1 MEALTPYIW
10 VGALLFCRIGAV
22 LMLAPG
28 WGESSVPAT
37 FRLSAALL
45 ATMAVAPTLV
55 DQVPPPPDRLPD
67 GVVIIITEI
76 LIGIM
81 MGAGARILM
90 SALQVG
96 GQIIGISSG
105 LAMAQ
110 QFDPMAGSSGAIL
123 GVFMSMT
130 AIVLIMA
137 AGIHR
142 DMLQAAVDSYQ
153 LFRPGDPIPVGDA
166 AQWELGAMSSA
177 FKLGLQIAAPVLV
190 VALVFNLAI
199 GLVSRLIPQVQ
210 IFFIAMPIQVMLGL
224 SIMTF
229 ILGGGLLVWL
239 DMLGRYARLEGPF

>member
-1 MEALTPYIW
+1 MPYTW
-10 VGALLFCRIGAV
+10 AGALLFCRIGAV

-28 WGESSVPAT
+28 WGESSVPAR

-45 ATMAVAPTLV
+45 ATFAIAPTLTNEI
-55 DQVPPPPDRLPD
+55 PPIPENISQSVTL
-67 GVVIIITEI
+67 IISEI

-96 GQIIGISSG
+96 GQVIGISSG
-105 LAMAQ
+105 LAMAN
-110 QFDPMAGSSGAIL
+110 QFDPTVGSSGAIL

-130 AIVLIMA
+130 AIVLIFA

-153 LFRPGDPIPVGDA
+153 LFKPGEPLPIGDA
-166 AQWELGAMSSA
+166 AQWELGAMATA
-177 FKLGLQIAAPVLV
+177 FKLGIQIAAPVLV
-190 VALVFNLAI
+190 VALVFNLSI
-199 GLVSRLIPQVQ
+199 GLVARLIPQVQ

-239 DMLGRYARLEGPF
+239 DTLGRYARLEGPI

>member
-1 MEALTPYIW
+1 MDVLSPYIW
-10 VGALLFCRIGAV
+10 VGALLFCRIGTV

-28 WGESSVPAT
+28 WGESAVPAT
-37 FRLSAALL
+37 FRLAAGLL
-45 ATMAVAPTLV
+45 ATMALAPVLA
-55 DQVPPPPDRLPD
+55 DQMPPPPAVLTD
-67 GVVIIITEI
+67 GLFLIVSEI
-76 LIGIM
+76 LVGLM

-90 SALQVG
+90 SGLQIG
-96 GQIIGISSG
+96 GSIIGISSG

-110 QFDPMAGSSGAIL
+110 QFDPMAGASGAVL

-130 AIVLIMA
+130 ALVLIMA

-153 LFRPGDPIPVGDA
+153 LFRPGDPLPVGDA
-166 AQWELGAMSSA
+166 AQWELGALSTA
-177 FKLGLQIAAPVLV
+177 FKLGLQIAAPILV
-190 VALVFNLAI
+190 VALIFNLAI
-199 GLVSRLIPQVQ
+199 GLVARLIPQVQ

-239 DMLGRYARLEGPF
+239 DTLGRYARLEGPF

>member
-1 MEALTPYIW
+1 MPYAW
-10 VGALLFCRIGAV
+10 AGSLLFCRIGSV

-28 WGESSVPAT
+28 WGESSVPAQ

-45 ATMAVAPTLV
+45 ATMALV
-55 DQVPPPPDRLPD
+55 PNLIDQMPPVPEL
-67 GVVIIITEI
+67 VSQSALLIISEI

-105 LAMAQ
+105 LAMAT
-110 QFDPMAGSSGAIL
+110 QFDPTIGSSSAII

-130 AIVLIMA
+130 AIVLIMI

-153 LFRPGDPIPVGDA
+153 LFKPGEPLPIGDA

-177 FKLGLQIAAPVLV
+177 FKLGLQIAAPILV
-190 VALVFNLAI
+190 VALVFNLSI
-199 GLVSRLIPQVQ
+199 GLVARLIPQVQ
-210 IFFIAMPIQVMLGL
+210 VFFIAMPIQVMLGL

-239 DMLGRYARLEGPF
+239 DALGRYARLEGPF

>member
-1 MEALTPYIW
+1 
-10 VGALLFCRIGAV
+10 
-22 LMLAPG
+22 MLAPG
-28 WGESSVPAT
+28 WGESSIPAR

-45 ATMAVAPTLV
+45 ATFAVAPTLTNEI
-55 DQVPPPPDRLPD
+55 PPIPENVSQSVML
-67 GVVIIITEI
+67 IIGEI

-96 GQIIGISSG
+96 GQVIGISSG
-105 LAMAQ
+105 LAMAN
-110 QFDPMAGSSGAIL
+110 QFDPTVGSSGAIL

-130 AIVLIMA
+130 AIVLIFV

-153 LFRPGDPIPVGDA
+153 LFKPGEPLPIGDA
-166 AQWELGAMSSA
+166 AQWELGAMATA
-177 FKLGLQIAAPVLV
+177 FKLGIQIAAPVLV
-190 VALVFNLAI
+190 VALVFNLSI
-199 GLVSRLIPQVQ
+199 GLVARLIPQVQ

-239 DMLGRYARLEGPF
+239 DTLGRYARLEGPF

>member
-1 MEALTPYIW
+1 MPYTW
-10 VGALLFCRIGAV
+10 AGALLFCRIGAV

-28 WGESSVPAT
+28 WGESSVPAR

-45 ATMAVAPTLV
+45 ATFAIAPTLTNEI
-55 DQVPPPPDRLPD
+55 PPIPENISQSVTL
-67 GVVIIITEI
+67 IISEI

-96 GQIIGISSG
+96 GQVIGISSG
-105 LAMAQ
+105 LAMAN
-110 QFDPMAGSSGAIL
+110 QFDPTVGSSGAIL

-130 AIVLIMA
+130 AIVLIFA

-153 LFRPGDPIPVGDA
+153 LFKPGEPLPIGDA
-166 AQWELGAMSSA
+166 AQWELGAMATA
-177 FKLGLQIAAPVLV
+177 FKLGIQIAAPVLV
-190 VALVFNLAI
+190 VALVFNLSI
-199 GLVSRLIPQVQ
+199 GLVARLIPQVQ

-239 DMLGRYARLEGPF
+239 DTLGRYARLEGPM

>member
-1 MEALTPYIW
+1 MEALIPYTW
-10 VGALLFCRIGAV
+10 AGALLFCRLGAV

-28 WGESSVPAT
+28 WGESSVPAR
-37 FRLSAALL
+37 FRLSAALM
-45 ATMAVAPTLV
+45 ATIAIAPTLL
-55 DQVPPPPDRLPD
+55 DQIPPLPAELSKA
-67 GVVIIITEI
+67 VVLIIGEI

-96 GQIIGISSG
+96 GQVIGISSG
-105 LAMAQ
+105 LAMAS
-110 QFDPMAGSSGAIL
+110 QFDPTIGSSSAII

-130 AIVLIMA
+130 SLVLIMA

-153 LFRPGDPIPVGDA
+153 LFIPGEPLPIGDV
-166 AQWELGAMSSA
+166 AQWELGAMSTA
-177 FKLGLQIAAPVLV
+177 FKLGIQIAAPILV
-190 VALVFNLAI
+190 VALVFNLSI

>member
-1 MEALTPYIW
+1 MPYTW
-10 VGALLFCRIGAV
+10 AGALLFCRIGAV

-28 WGESSVPAT
+28 WGESSVPAR

-45 ATMAVAPTLV
+45 ATFAIAPTLTNEI
-55 DQVPPPPDRLPD
+55 PPIPENVSQSVTL
-67 GVVIIITEI
+67 IISEI

-96 GQIIGISSG
+96 GQVIGISSG
-105 LAMAQ
+105 LAMAN
-110 QFDPMAGSSGAIL
+110 QFDPTVGSSGAIL

-130 AIVLIMA
+130 AIVLIFA

-153 LFRPGDPIPVGDA
+153 LFKPGEPLPIGDA
-166 AQWELGAMSSA
+166 AQWELGAMATA
-177 FKLGLQIAAPVLV
+177 FKLGIQIAAPVLV
-190 VALVFNLAI
+190 VALVFNLSI
-199 GLVSRLIPQVQ
+199 GLVARLIPQVQ

-239 DMLGRYARLEGPF
+239 DTLGRYARLEGPI